1 MDTER
6 IEAPRATPALAH
18 AGFKPRL
25 RTIGVALFVAA
36 WLAAT
41 ALVARSNL
49 GVQSLVMVAAVFGV
63 LAISLDLVAG
73 MLGLYSLG
81 QGGFFAIGAYFTTIV
96 VNSLG
101 WNVFL
106 VLLIV
111 LLVAGVVGLAV
122 GAMSLRVS
130 GLYFAITTFIFTL
143 VLTVLAT
150 DLKITGGLQGLLG
163 PAFPDFPLALEALG
177 TPVAWCVMLALLL
190 CIGFVWSIRQSPLY
204 PVLLVDPRRRAL
216 RGGGRRTHFAHQDR
230 RLRRLRRDGW
240 RRRMAV
246 LVPRRRFARTI
257 RLVGVAQHPR
267 HGADRRHQHDRL
279 GR

>member
-41 ALVARSNL
+41 ALVARSDL

-163 PAFPDFPLALEALG
+163 PAFPDFP
-177 TPVAWCVMLALLL
+177 
-190 CIGFVWSIRQSPLY
+190 
-204 PVLLVDPRRRAL
+204 
-216 RGGGRRTHFAHQDR
+216 
-230 RLRRLRRDGW
+230 
-240 RRRMAV
+240 
-246 LVPRRRFARTI
+246 
-257 RLVGVAQHPR
+257 
-267 HGADRRHQHDRL
+267 
-279 GR
+279 